1 MLVYLTLEA
10 RVPHCALN
18 VVIVGEKIDAQLGQ
32 K

>member
-10 RVPHCALN
+10 QVSVLALN
-18 VVIVGEKIDAQLGQ
+18 VAIVGEEIDAQLGQ